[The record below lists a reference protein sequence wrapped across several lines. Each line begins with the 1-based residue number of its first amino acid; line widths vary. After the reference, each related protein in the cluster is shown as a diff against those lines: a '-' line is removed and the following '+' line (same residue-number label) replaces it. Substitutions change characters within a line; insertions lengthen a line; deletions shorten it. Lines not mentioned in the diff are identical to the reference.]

1 MTEPPEIHVRSRAV
15 APRHGDLLLPPANVM
30 AVFRRDLVARD
41 RTRLVTL
48 LNAVSARLTAG

>member
-1 MTEPPEIHVRSRAV
+1 
-15 APRHGDLLLPPANVM
+15 M